1 MLKLK
6 IFMIG
11 LFLALVGCDANVSA
25 KEAATSSAN
34 TVEKH
39 AKPGAGI
46 KLLNPQPFFV
56 TSPGVENLE
65 LQLATTADNGILQID
80 LTASEGLELVST
92 QAHYEFQLEKKGT
105 YKLPVQISTM
115 KQGRYYLNIKAK
127 ISTDS
132 EQKHRA
138 LAAIVQVGEP
148 AAKML
153 KNSASKA
160 PTDHESIIEMPASEK
175 ITPAK

>member
-92 QAHYEFQLEKKGT
+92 QAHYEFQLC
-105 YKLPVQISTM
+105 
-115 KQGRYYLNIKAK
+115 KQLQVTGFPQVLMQTTESKFHLLARGFTDYETLAK
-127 ISTDS
+127 RVDLVLT
-132 EQKHRA
+132 
-138 LAAIVQVGEP
+138 
-148 AAKML
+148 
-153 KNSASKA
+153 
-160 PTDHESIIEMPASEK
+160 EMENHSYN
-175 ITPAK
+175 